1 MSKAIGDQ
9 PAPDLSWLFAPPP
22 PKPPTATD
30 EAVALMRRVE
40 AENEAMKTALAT
52 CIVNLRQW
60 AEGKPEQV
68 EREYFGKLADICD
81 DAMPKGG
88 AA

>member
-1 MSKAIGDQ
+1 MSKAMWHR
-9 PAPDLSWLFAPPP
+9 PKPDLGQFFTPPP

-30 EAVALMRRVE
+30 EAVALLRRVE